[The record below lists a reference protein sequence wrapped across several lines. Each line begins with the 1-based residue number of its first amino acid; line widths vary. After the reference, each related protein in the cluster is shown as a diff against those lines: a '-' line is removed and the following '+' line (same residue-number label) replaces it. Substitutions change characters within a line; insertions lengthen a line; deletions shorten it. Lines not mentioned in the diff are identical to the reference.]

1 MSEVVYTPDSRLRRP
16 RELLREMLADLLS
29 SRELAR
35 RLFLRDLRVQ
45 YRRSLLGAAWLFIP
59 AVAAAAILTLAT
71 RARILNVG
79 ATAVPYPVFVVLG
92 MTLWQTFLDALNG
105 PMLALSAESRLLA
118 RFNVAPEAIVL
129 SKLGEAVVNCGVR
142 SLLAALLFAWYGVPV
157 GWTAPFALLGVLAL
171 VCLGAAA
178 GLILAPLGALYQDVA
193 KSLPIVTSVWFFVTP
208 VVYPVPPP
216 GPFGTLVQLNPVTPL
231 LVTARELASG
241 SAPTMLAAF
250 LAVAALALALLA
262 AGWLVYRVSMPIVL
276 ERARF

>member
-1 MSEVVYTPDSRLRRP
+1 
-16 RELLREMLADLLS
+16 
-29 SRELAR
+29 
-35 RLFLRDLRVQ
+35 
-45 YRRSLLGAAWLFIP
+45 
-59 AVAAAAILTLAT
+59 
-71 RARILNVG
+71 
-79 ATAVPYPVFVVLG
+79 
-92 MTLWQTFLDALNG
+92 
-105 PMLALSAESRLLA
+105 
-118 RFNVAPEAIVL
+118 
-129 SKLGEAVVNCGVR
+129 
-142 SLLAALLFAWYGVPV
+142 
-157 GWTAPFALLGVLAL
+157 VLAL